1 MAVWSPVSAFAI
13 SPLKYPEQIWS
24 QTAVVDSRPTEW
36 RQKCAVKSSCI
47 SSQCEC
53 PGWGKTWGSL
63 NLKRQ
68 IVEAF
73 TLFAY
78 RISDLQFISR
88 NGSYFEGLSF
98 IFQSLSPF
106 LCVLLEPTLSYIE
119 KRIYSVHSSFFIW
132 LFVLITV
139 NSFSTKF
146 FHSDIVHMPKSL
158 DRGQCVSALNTLA
171 SVNLISPLQRGTG
184 ADWDS

>member
-1 MAVWSPVSAFAI
+1 MGVWIPVSAFAI

-24 QTAVVDSRPTEW
+24 QTAVIDSRPIEW
-36 RQKCAVKSSCI
+36 RQKCAVKLCCI
-47 SSQCEC
+47 SEC
-53 PGWGKTWGSL
+53 PGRGKTWGSL
-63 NLKRQ
+63 KLKRQ

-73 TLFAY
+73 TLFTY
-78 RISDLQFISR
+78 RISDPRFISR

-106 LCVLLEPTLSYIE
+106 LWVLLEPTLSYTE
-119 KRIYSVHSSFFIW
+119 KRIDSLRSSSFIW
-132 LFVLITV
+132 LFVLITA
-139 NSFSTKF
+139 NSFSTKS
-146 FHSDIVHMPKSL
+146 FHGDIVQMPQSL